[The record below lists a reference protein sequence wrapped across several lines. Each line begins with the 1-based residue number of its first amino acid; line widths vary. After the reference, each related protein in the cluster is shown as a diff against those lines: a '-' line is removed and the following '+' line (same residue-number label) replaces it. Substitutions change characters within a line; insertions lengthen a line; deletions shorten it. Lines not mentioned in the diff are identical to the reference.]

1 VIPRPPHIEIQVDTW
16 LGALLALGLILPIA
30 IASIGGGYILGT
42 FILGR
47 FGRTVLG
54 THVRHFFVR
63 LAPAKRFDPTDAEL
77 VELVIIDSLKRRG
90 SRIRELLKEHL
101 K

>member
-1 VIPRPPHIEIQVDTW
+1 MIPSPHISIQVDTW
-16 LGALLALGLILPIA
+16 IGGLLALGLITPFA
-30 IASIGGGYILGT
+30 IAAIGGGYILAG
-42 FILGR
+42 FMLDR
-47 FGRTVLG
+47 FSKTVLG

-63 LAPAKRFDPTDAEL
+63 IAPAKRFDPTDTEL
-77 VELVIIDSLKRRG
+77 VELVIVDALKRRG